1 MNYVHI
7 QLKGEIK
14 MVNSE
19 SSCPFVKRIPDYII
33 RNQKP
38 RVLGMVIAILEEST
52 EALSASQISSRLK
65 DRGYRYYPATRT
77 CASLL
82 GKFKSLFEEVAVVK
96 VGNVRTTWNV
106 KIYKLRDGWNVDRKI

>member
-1 MNYVHI
+1 
-7 QLKGEIK
+7 

-19 SSCPFVKRIPDYII
+19 SSCPFVQRIPDYII

-38 RVLGMVIAILEEST
+38 RVLGMVIAILEESVEPLT
-52 EALSASQISSRLK
+52 ASQISSRLK

-82 GKFKSLFEEVAVVK
+82 GKFKSLFEEVAVIK